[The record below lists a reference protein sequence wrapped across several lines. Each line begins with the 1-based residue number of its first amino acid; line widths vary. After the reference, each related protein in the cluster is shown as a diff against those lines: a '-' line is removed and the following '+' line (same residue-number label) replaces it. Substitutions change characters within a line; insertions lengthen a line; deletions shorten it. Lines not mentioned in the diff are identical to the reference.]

1 MLGAVEGLITEL
13 RRVGLPIRV
22 SESIDAA
29 AALQHSDLSQRE
41 EVKASLRTCLVK
53 DSQHLG
59 AFDTVFDLYF
69 APPTGQAPGTP
80 AGDGD
85 TGAGPEAGGS
95 GAGEGDEDGDGDGE
109 GGGGA
114 GGKGGGG
121 LRGLDDS
128 ALRTLLIRALR
139 DDDRYLTRVI
149 AGIMV
154 DRHARIMPGRPVAG
168 TYYLMWTMQAVNPEG
183 LVTALVDGGGDGS
196 GAEGPGAGGGL
207 VRRLAADRA
216 QARVEQF
223 RQDVQAQIRQRLVAD
238 RGAEAVART
247 LRTPLPE
254 DINFLTASR
263 QEIIA
268 LRAVLTPLARKLASR
283 LARNRRHRRRGQL
296 DFRRTVRESMSYGGV
311 PAVPV
316 FRKPRPAKPDLVVLA
331 DISGSVATFA
341 TFTLHLVSAL
351 RQEFASVRSFVFVDG
366 VDEVTS
372 ILAKAPTI
380 VEAARQINA
389 GGHGV
394 WLDGRSD
401 YGHALTAFWD
411 GWGGQLKHRST
422 VLVLGDART
431 NYHAPREDV
440 LAAMRQRAG
449 HLYWLNPEPVSAW
462 DTGDSVI
469 GRYAPA
475 CDAVIEC
482 RNLRQLRAFVETLE

>member
-29 AALQHSDLSQRE
+29 AALCHADLGQRE
-41 EVKASLRTCLVK
+41 EVKASLRACLVK

-69 APPTGQAPGTP
+69 APPAGQAPGTGRVGD
-80 AGDGD
+80 AGAAD
-85 TGAGPEAGGS
+85 AGPESGGS
-95 GAGEGDEDGDGDGE
+95 GAGEGDGDGE
-109 GGGGA
+109 GSGGDGA

-121 LRGLDDS
+121 LRGLDDA

-139 DDDRYLTRVI
+139 DDDRYLSRVI
-149 AGIMV
+149 AGITV

-168 TYYLMWTMQAVNPEG
+168 TYYLMWTMQAVDPEG
-183 LVTALVDGGGDGS
+183 LVTALVDGDGS
-196 GAEGPGAGGGL
+196 GSGNRPGGL
-207 VRRLAADRA
+207 IRRLAADRA
-216 QARVEQF
+216 RARVEQF

-238 RGAEAVART
+238 RGADAVART

-254 DINFLTASR
+254 DISFLTASR
-263 QEIIA
+263 QEIVA

-316 FRKPRPAKPDLVVLA
+316 FRKPRPAKPELVVLA

-366 VDEVTS
+366 VDEVTG

-411 GWGGQLKHRST
+411 GWGSQLKHRST

-449 HLYWLNPEPVSAW
+449 HLYWLNPEPLSAW

-482 RNLRQLRAFVETLE
+482 RNVRQLRTFVETLE